1 MSVGEKVVLPSQ
13 EAFQQDDFLSD
24 GPSLVD
30 GPSCPLSDGPSFAA
44 TAKEVLGDEIVRVW
58 TDGLTGAELELEP
71 LTDADVAATGC
82 PAQDRYRDPRKR
94 VPVEDRGRCV
104 GDAYDIKRTLG
115 FGGFASVREGKHIP
129 TQQDVC
135 VKVIGKD
142 RAGKTYAT
150 GLVEAGVYEMLLEIS
165 KQPHRNVVRYFD
177 IFESTTRYYVAM
189 EQLQGCELT
198 VALTEYGPKWSE
210 KNCAGVMF
218 DLLTAMSY
226 IHQVVG
232 IYHRDVKLENLRF
245 RGRTSG
251 PFAGRN
257 VGGGLVLLDFGLC
270 RFIGQPFD
278 GRYAG
283 TQMYKPPEVSLS
295 KEDGGF
301 SCAVDLWAAGIVLF
315 ILLTGDMP
323 FEEKDAL
330 QGLAA
335 ERAEEAI
342 ASFENEMAE
351 KGRDVPQA
359 LLRGLLQADPALR
372 WDATRALKDEWLEL
386 APDLPAAETYAKA
399 IDKSKE
405 SSIKTMLALESE
417 E

>member
-1 MSVGEKVVLPSQ
+1 M
-13 EAFQQDDFLSD
+13 
-24 GPSLVD
+24 
-30 GPSCPLSDGPSFAA
+30 
-44 TAKEVLGDEIVRVW
+44 
-58 TDGLTGAELELEP
+58 
-71 LTDADVAATGC
+71 
-82 PAQDRYRDPRKR
+82 
-94 VPVEDRGRCV
+94 

-135 VKVIGKD
+135 VKVIEKE

-150 GLVEAGVYEMLLEIS
+150 GLIEAGGYEMLLEIS
-165 KQPHRNVVRYFD
+165 KQPHKNIVRYFD
-177 IFESTTRYYVAM
+177 IFESATRYYVAM
-189 EQLQGCELT
+189 EKVQGCELT

-218 DLLTAMSY
+218 DVLTVLSY
-226 IHQVVG
+226 LHHVVG
-232 IYHRDVKLENLRF
+232 VYHRDVKLENLRF

-251 PFAGRN
+251 PFAGRK

-283 TQMYKPPEVSLS
+283 TQLYKAPEVSLS

-335 ERAEEAI
+335 ERAEESI

-359 LLRGLLQADPALR
+359 LLRGLLQADPVLR
-372 WDATRALKDEWLEL
+372 WDATRALTDEWLEL
-386 APDLPAAETYAKA
+386 APDLPAAETYAKV
-399 IDKSKE
+399 IHKSKE
-405 SSIKTMLALESE
+405 SSRRTMSALESE